1 MDMGKKKENGM
12 ATCGSFLYSLCW
24 LKETWR
30 REGDPIEFW
39 VLSFWPYVKK
49 MVQFILMLS
58 QDYRY
63 TVTLKIETHVEA
75 FGIYFQ
81 TLNLA
86 FIGYTCTYSY
96 ANVYLAQSHLWI
108 I

>member
-49 MVQFILMLS
+49 KNGPIHF
-58 QDYRY
+58 D
-63 TVTLKIETHVEA
+63 A
-75 FGIYFQ
+75 
-81 TLNLA
+81 
-86 FIGYTCTYSY
+86 
-96 ANVYLAQSHLWI
+96 
-108 I
+108 

>member
-1 MDMGKKKENGM
+1 
-12 ATCGSFLYSLCW
+12 
-24 LKETWR
+24 
-30 REGDPIEFW
+30 
-39 VLSFWPYVKK
+39 
-49 MVQFILMLS
+49 MLS

-96 ANVYLAQSHLWI
+96 ANVYLAQSHL
-108 I
+108 